1 MTFMTAFKRLQEKF
15 GNVDASLLDDM
26 AIQITLSD
34 EDCGGTFYAA
44 VKDHKLAVEP
54 YDYKDNDAVLDVTRK
69 ALTSILE
76 GKTDIDKTIEA
87 GDLSVKGDLEKVA
100 QIKSAIKIPEKKTPA
115 KKAPAKKTAAAK
127 KTETAKKTEAPKKT
141 VRKKTAEPA
150 KAAEPVKPAVKKVA
164 EKKAP
169 VKKTAP
175 KKAAETKTTE
185 VKTETK

>member
-1 MTFMTAFKRLQEKF
+1 MTAFKRLQEKF

-115 KKAPAKKTAAAK
+115 KKAPAKKTAAAAAK
-127 KTETAKKTEAPKKT
+127 KTETAKKAEAPKKA
-141 VRKKTAEPA
+141 VRKKAAEPA

-169 VKKTAP
+169 VKKTAL